1 MSTSANQLKDEI
13 SRHAKKEVRAE
24 IQSLKKATVSYRTE
38 IAALKRCAATLE
50 ALVKKQG
57 KAAPKVTPEAGTEE
71 EGTSLRF
78 RVAGFANLRKKL
90 GVSAAEMGKLLA
102 FLPSRSTTGRP
113 VKLCSCRHKSIFPAR
128 SAFFSMKSRRG
139 STSSPMSMVNTRSA
153 SMASSICT
161 RSRRRTV
168 GSMVV
173 SHSWAGFISP
183 RPL

>member
-90 GVSAAEMGKLLA
+90 GVSAAEMGKLLGVSA
-102 FLPSRSTTGRP
+102 QSVYHWETGKSKPRKSQLQAISA
-113 VKLCSCRHKSIFPAR
+113 VRKMGNKVVAAKLAE
-128 SAFFSMKSRRG
+128 
-139 STSSPMSMVNTRSA
+139 
-153 SMASSICT
+153 
-161 RSRRRTV
+161 
-168 GSMVV
+168 
-173 SHSWAGFISP
+173 
-183 RPL
+183 